1 MRRRV
6 TYSRN
11 LTLSLSR
18 TCQCYCKYCA
28 FATHQA
34 HLHEPAEVLQI
45 IDGAARRGVK
55 ELLVLTGER
64 PEVNSEVAAR
74 LTAHGHADFTSYVVW
89 TCERALE
96 HGLLPH
102 TNLGVLSREDLARLR
117 HVTASQGLMLESVSE
132 RLMQTV
138 HAGSPTKHPRRR
150 LQTIRAAGE
159 LQIPFT
165 SGILVGIG
173 ETEEERV
180 ASLEALA
187 AVHAEYGHIQE
198 VILQN
203 FVPHQRYYGQ
213 EPAEIADAAA
223 RAYWRTGI
231 ADGRP
236 ELPLPAWANGGVG
249 AGGNGGAD
257 ADGDGPVGG
266 NPISIEDMKRL
277 IAETRRLMPDVG
289 IQVPPNL
296 ADWWPELVAAG
307 ATDLGGLSANGD
319 HISPEHP
326 FPSPH
331 QVRKRLQAD
340 GYALTERLCVYPQY
354 IDPQWIAQGVLDTI
368 KLKYWS
374 FIPRRGSGR
383 QDPPFAIG
391 SDLVPD
397 AIAKGRDG
405 AWLSPQELTAMFA
418 ETRPEAIED
427 MRQAADELR
436 AELAGD
442 TVTFVVNRNVN
453 ISNVCTVGCAFCGF
467 GQGKRSPDAYQHE
480 EPEFVRRVLEAIDYG
495 ATELCIQS
503 GIHPDWSFADYLG
516 WLRLA
521 KATAREAGGR
531 EGTSI
536 HLHAYSPMEIAHMCD
551 ISALPPAEVF
561 AQLKDAGL
569 GSTPGTAAEVLH
581 DGVRQRISPNKLPVA
596 RWVQII
602 EASHRA
608 GLRSTATVMFGHI
621 EEPWELAEHMRV
633 IRELQERTGGITEFV
648 PLSFIPFQTLLG
660 RTHGVEEI
668 SREENLKH
676 TAVFRLALG
685 RSIPS
690 LQASW
695 VKMGL
700 GAAVESLR
708 WGVNDLG
715 GTLMEESISRLAG
728 SYHGTKLDPHQ
739 LVAAAHEAGR
749 PAAERTTLYE
759 QRRRY
764 PLKGAGGV
772 PVAA

>member
-1 MRRRV
+1 VRPRV
-6 TYSRN
+6 VTFSRN

-18 TCQCYCKYCA
+18 TCRCYCKYCA
-28 FATHQA
+28 FATHKA
-34 HLHEPAEVLQI
+34 HLYAPAEVLSI
-45 IDGAARRGVK
+45 LDRAARRHVK

-64 PEVNSEVAAR
+64 PEANPGVRAR
-74 LTAHGHADFTSYVVW
+74 LAEYGYEDFTSYVVW
-89 TCERALE
+89 VCERALE
-96 HGLLPH
+96 RGLLPH

-117 HVTASQGLMLESVSE
+117 EVTASQGLMLESASE
-132 RLMQTV
+132 RLMETV
-138 HAGSPTKHPRRR
+138 HAGSPTKHPARR
-150 LQTIRAAGE
+150 LETIGAAGE
-159 LQIPFT
+159 LSIPFT

-173 ETEEERV
+173 ETFEERL
-180 ASLEALA
+180 ASLA
-187 AVHAEYGHIQE
+187 AIAQAHAEHGHIQE
-198 VILQN
+198 VIIQN
-203 FVPHQRYYGQ
+203 FVPHQSYYGR

-223 RAYWRTGI
+223 AEHWRTGVT
-231 ADGRP
+231 DGRP
-236 ELPLPAWANGGVG
+236 HLPLPKWARQG
-249 AGGNGGAD
+249 AGR
-257 ADGDGPVGG
+257 V
-266 NPISIEDMKRL
+266 SIEDMKLL

-340 GYALTERLCVYPQY
+340 GYALSERLCVYSRY
-354 IDPQWIAQGVLDTI
+354 IDPDWLSQGVLDTI
-368 KLKYWS
+368 KRCYWS

-383 QDPPFAIG
+383 TDRPVSVRAE
-391 SDLVPD
+391 LVPR
-397 AIAKGRDG
+397 AIEKGRAG
-405 AWLSPQELTAMFA
+405 EWLNEGELTALFA
-418 ETRPEAIED
+418 ETRPEAVEEI
-427 MRQAADELR
+427 RLAADALR
-436 AELAGD
+436 AEMAGE
-442 TVTFVVNRNVN
+442 TVTFVVNRNIN

-467 GQGKRSPDAYQHE
+467 GQGKRSPDAYEHDE
-480 EPEFVRRVLEAIDYG
+480 AEFVRRVLEAIDYG

-503 GIHPDWSFADYLG
+503 GIHPDWDLEGYLG

-521 KATAREAGGR
+521 KRTAREAG
-531 EGTSI
+531 TDL

-551 ISALPPAEVF
+551 ISGLPAAEVF

-569 GSTPGTAAEVLH
+569 GSTPGTAAEVLD
-581 DGVRQRISPNKLPVA
+581 DGVRERISPNKLPVE
-596 RWVQII
+596 RWVQIVQ
-602 EASHRA
+602 ASHEA

-633 IRELQERTGGITEFV
+633 VRELQERTGGITEFV

-660 RTHGVEEI
+660 RTHGVQEI

-685 RSIPS
+685 RSVRS
-690 LQASW
+690 VQASW

-700 GAAVESLR
+700 DAATESLR

-728 SYHGTKLDPHQ
+728 SYHGTRLEPEQ
-739 LVAAAHEAGR
+739 LVAAAHGAGR
-749 PAAERTTLYE
+749 PAAERTTLYDI
-759 QRRRY
+759 RRRY
-764 PLKGAGGV
+764 PLRT
-772 PVAA
+772 AARKPSMASSVMR